1 MVFGRQGLY
10 HVSVLLDNEG
20 LHMTAPFLSRT
31 LCLAVFAAA
40 CAVPAQAESFA
51 SSASSAG
58 SASSASIS
66 DSISDSSTSSS
77 GDNKVAAGDYR
88 VIDIAQAP
96 NKKDTT
102 RLTLRAEAGQART
115 FFLDVPNR
123 AMDQRQVNAG
133 EVVRVSERVYG
144 YEFAHADT
152 QRPFFLALQDAWHND
167 LASRKVT
174 I

>member
-1 MVFGRQGLY
+1 
-10 HVSVLLDNEG
+10 
-20 LHMTAPFLSRT
+20 MTLPILSRSV
-31 LCLAVFAAA
+31 CLAVFAAA
-40 CAVPAQAESFA
+40 CAFPVHAESFA

-96 NKKDTT
+96 NKPDTT
-102 RLTLRAEAGQART
+102 RLTLRAEAGQVRT

-123 AMDQRQVNAG
+123 AMAQRQVNAG
-133 EVVRVSERVYG
+133 DVVRVNERVYG

-152 QRPFFLALQDAWHND
+152 QRPFFLALQDDWQRD
-167 LASRKVT
+167 LASRKVV